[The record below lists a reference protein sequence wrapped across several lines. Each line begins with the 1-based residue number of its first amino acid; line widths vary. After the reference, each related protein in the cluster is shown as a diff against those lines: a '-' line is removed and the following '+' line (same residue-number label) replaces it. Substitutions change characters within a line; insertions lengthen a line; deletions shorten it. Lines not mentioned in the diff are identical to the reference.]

1 MHLWVYDLTD
11 YYSSTSNLYIFESMT
26 LETIISQ
33 QNTGLNKWYKMYN
46 MFFFFLGVK
55 FTNLLEVW
63 AIAN

>member
-46 MFFFFLGVK
+46 MFFFLGGKVH
-55 FTNLLEVW
+55 
-63 AIAN
+63 